1 MTPATKIRRILS
13 IDGGGIRAI
22 IPGQI
27 LTVLEEKLR
36 ERSGRPES
44 RLVDYFDLIAGT
56 GSGGILAGAYLS
68 PVKRGNPSPRFTA
81 QQVVDLLTKFG
92 GRIFNESFDHKIL
105 TFGGLLDEKYDAR
118 DLEGLLQEYFGDIQ
132 LSHVL
137 KPCLIPAY
145 EITRRQAHFF
155 TRHNSDKPA
164 GDFLLRD
171 ILRATSA
178 APSYFECKQMQ
189 SLSGVSYAFV
199 DGGVFANN
207 PAMCAYVEAAKL
219 NAAIAPGAYQSP
231 RHYLMLSLG
240 TGVPTHPY
248 EFSDAKDWGLASWPR
263 PLYDMTISGS
273 SEITDHQL
281 AAMFST
287 TGTRDQYLR
296 FNPRLPVSVKPEF
309 DDASPENIQAL
320 KELGQSVAEDA
331 DAQLEA
337 FVAMLLAEPPK

>member
-1 MTPATKIRRILS
+1 MTPATPIRRILS

-36 ERSGRPES
+36 DRSGRPES

-68 PVKRGNPSPRFTA
+68 PVKPQNSSPRFNA
-81 QQVVDLLTKFG
+81 QQVVDLLVKFG

-118 DLEGLLQEYFGDIQ
+118 DLEGILQEYFGDLH

-145 EITRRQAHFF
+145 DMTHRRAHFF

-178 APSYFECKQMQ
+178 APTYFECKQLQ
-189 SLSGVSYAFV
+189 SLSGVSYTMI
-199 DGGVFANN
+199 DGGVYANN
-207 PAMCAYVEAAKL
+207 PALCAYTEACKL
-219 NAAIAPGAYQSP
+219 NAAAFPKADKSP
-231 RHYLMLSLG
+231 RQYTILSLG
-240 TGVPTHPY
+240 TGLASRTY
-248 EFSDAKDWGLASWPR
+248 EFTEAKDWGLAAWPR
-263 PLYDMTISGS
+263 PLYDMAISGS
-273 SEITDHQL
+273 SEVADHQL
-281 AAMFST
+281 AILFGAED
-287 TGTRDQYLR
+287 TRRQYLR
-296 FNPRLPVSVKPEF
+296 LNPKLPPDVKPEF
-309 DDASPENIQAL
+309 DDASPENVQAL
-320 KELGQSVAEDA
+320 KELGQYVAEESDE
-331 DAQLEA
+331 QLET
-337 FVAMLLAEPPK
+337 FVEMLLAPQAN